1 MFASH
6 PPRWTAGLRRAS
18 ARWTAGL
25 RRAAA
30 LVKAFALLE
39 DAPRSAAPDPR
50 RRALAHPPPLPLGP
64 LAGEPEHDRHMAR
77 VHPHRQCLTH
87 VRVRRDGAVPA
98 RPAACTVPI
107 VASRAAGA
115 RGVAA
120 QNARWAAQRAAH
132 R

>member
-6 PPRWTAGLRRAS
+6 LP
-18 ARWTAGL
+18 RWTAGL

-39 DAPRSAAPDPR
+39 DAPRSAAPAPR
-50 RRALAHPPPLPLGP
+50 RRRLAQIPPLVVDPR
-64 LAGEPEHDRHMAR
+64 AGAPEHDRHMAR
-77 VHPHRQCLTH
+77 THPHRRALTH

-107 VASRAAGA
+107 AAPHGAGA
-115 RGVAA
+115 RGAA
-120 QNARWAAQRAAH
+120 TQNARWAAQRAAH